1 MSSWNE
7 ADSLLFD
14 EDSSAGD
21 ASDGLDNMELAVF
34 EAKNSTGVLKEIINN
49 KFKRINYLKLV
60 AALDSFA
67 VDNHVIT
74 FIDDSG
80 GDNLVAEAFLVRASS
95 VWQS

>member
-34 EAKNSTGVLKEIINN
+34 EAKNSTGVLK
-49 KFKRINYLKLV
+49 LV